1 MLSNEVER
9 LENQN
14 RKLRAA
20 IEILQAKF
28 QEDESVAKPM
38 ACEYCKFYL
47 RHYVKLEGKFIRTG
61 CGHCVHG
68 RMKKRN
74 PKDSC
79 EYFELGDREADHLY
93 KEAASGNGG

>member
-47 RHYVKLEGKFIRTG
+47 RHYVKLGSRFARTG

-68 RMKKRN
+68 RTKHRK

-79 EYFELGDREADHLY
+79 EYFELGDWDANRLY
-93 KEAASGNGG
+93 EEAASGNGG